1 MPFTSKYTLLGI
13 ETGGMRMKTV
23 KVCVGSACHIKG
35 APEVIELYKKLIAEN
50 SLQCEVVLKGCFCL
64 QNCADGVSVDID
76 GEIFGGLS
84 IQEAEEKF
92 RLLLMGA

>member
-1 MPFTSKYTLLGI
+1 
-13 ETGGMRMKTV
+13 MKTV

>member
-1 MPFTSKYTLLGI
+1 
-13 ETGGMRMKTV
+13 MKTV

-35 APEVIELYKKLIAEN
+35 APEVIELYKKLITEN